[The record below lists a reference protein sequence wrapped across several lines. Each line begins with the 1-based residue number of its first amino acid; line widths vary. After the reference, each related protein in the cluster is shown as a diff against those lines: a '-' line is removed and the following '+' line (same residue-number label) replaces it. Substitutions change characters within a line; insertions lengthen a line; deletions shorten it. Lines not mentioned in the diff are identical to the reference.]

1 MKGKIT
7 GCVTGNWTVCVLWV
21 GVCGHTLGRYTGKRV
36 AKPLLVFWGQECLPF
51 RFNGVQVQ
59 GTPGPWGWGTGV
71 PSTGPQGT
79 GESCGEMGLEVGSH
93 PKKLK

>member
-1 MKGKIT
+1 MGFRSREHL
-7 GCVTGNWTVCVLWV
+7 GPGDGVL
-21 GVCGHTLGRYTGKRV
+21 
-36 AKPLLVFWGQECLPF
+36 
-51 RFNGVQVQ
+51 
-59 GTPGPWGWGTGV
+59 GTPV